1 MTLSASA
8 LFSWLMRHKTKR
20 PIADSARILTLWAL
34 PDDLWQRIEKL
45 LNRFD
50 PPRPRGRKRASARPI
65 LDGLIYH
72 FRTGCQWNQIPE
84 VYGDDS
90 TIHRTFQRWVK
101 IGLFEMIWSVLVAE
115 CDQLG
120 LVDWQWQAADG
131 SMGKARNGGDQIGP
145 NPADRAKPGSKKSLL
160 VDGQGGP
167 LGIVVA
173 PANVNDHVLLKETI
187 EAIVVKRPRPT
198 EKEPQHLCLDAGYHN
213 QMSRETVKEHH
224 YQGHIRPA
232 RVKGPA
238 RKSKKKYPPRRWVVE
253 RTFGWL
259 SKCRGLLVRYEKKS
273 RNYLGLL
280 QFACALYWYRRLR
293 AATADSA

>member
-1 MTLSASA
+1 MKNSERSSTNGIRDS
-8 LFSWLMRHKTKR
+8 MRSPRGKREPHSSPTFFRSPSRGLWPCKTPRTRLAR
-20 PIADSARILTLWAL
+20 PG
-34 PDDLWQRIEKL
+34 PE
-45 LNRFD
+45 
-50 PPRPRGRKRASARPI
+50 RGRKRASARPI

-101 IGLFEMIWSVLVAE
+101 IGLFEMIWSLLLAE

-120 LVDWQWQAADG
+120 MVDWRWQAADG

-145 NPADRAKPGSKKSLL
+145 NPADRAKQGSKKSLL

-167 LGIVVA
+167 LAIVVA
-173 PANVNDHVLLKETI
+173 PANVNDHFLLKETI
-187 EAIVVKRPRPT
+187 GAIVVKRPRPT
-198 EKEPQHLCLDAGYHN
+198 EKEPQHLCLDAGYDN

-232 RVKGPA
+232 RGKGPA

-253 RTFGWL
+253 RTFSWL

-273 RNYLGLL
+273 RNYGNRWQQRGRESGLL
-280 QFACALYWYRRLR
+280 G
-293 AATADSA
+293 AT